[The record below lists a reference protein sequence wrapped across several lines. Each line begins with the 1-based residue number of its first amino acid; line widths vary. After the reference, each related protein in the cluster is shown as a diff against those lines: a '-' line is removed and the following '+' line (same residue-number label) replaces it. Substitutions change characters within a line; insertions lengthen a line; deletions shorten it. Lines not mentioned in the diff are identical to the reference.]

1 MTKKNQS
8 KRLTN
13 QHKESKGVVGI
24 FGDEAKSHDITVGK
38 ISLFVIEQLEK
49 EFPQLS
55 FQYKTSIKKE
65 EINEAL
71 KKIDPELGQTLFVSN
86 SSIIPDGG
94 IIEVKDDNG
103 NWRIVLVSEAKHQ
116 GKDIENIKAGKLVGA
131 KNDQDLMAA
140 GNAIERSHKNISE
153 IANLMLSE
161 SHFPY
166 VLFLEGSNFLTET
179 ISIKKPDGRVV
190 TLEYN
195 SGTLNRLDRLTS
207 ANYGMPINTNLC
219 KNKFVKHKDKTIM
232 LQAASIY
239 TQGNGEKWDVKKMF
253 DIMLE
258 ISKTSL
264 KVLGS
269 EIFNQITSGVSPET
283 TNVSAVSSLPGAA
296 SLFVV
301 GLDGRIWSKFYDPR
315 IADAKWSDWF
325 PLGDNTFPPTSVV
338 TAISGVPGGVTLFVV
353 GHDRKVWSQYYD
365 PRVENPAWSGWF
377 PL

>member
-49 EFPQLS
+49 EFTQLS

-71 KKIDPELGQTLFVSN
+71 KKIDHELGQTLFVSN

-179 ISIKKPDGRVV
+179 ISIKRPDGRVV

-232 LQAASIY
+232 LQATSIY

-269 EIFNQITSGVSPET
+269 EIFNQITK
-283 TNVSAVSSLPGAA
+283 
-296 SLFVV
+296 
-301 GLDGRIWSKFYDPR
+301 SK
-315 IADAKWSDWF
+315 
-325 PLGDNTFPPTSVV
+325 
-338 TAISGVPGGVTLFVV
+338 
-353 GHDRKVWSQYYD
+353 
-365 PRVENPAWSGWF
+365 
-377 PL
+377 